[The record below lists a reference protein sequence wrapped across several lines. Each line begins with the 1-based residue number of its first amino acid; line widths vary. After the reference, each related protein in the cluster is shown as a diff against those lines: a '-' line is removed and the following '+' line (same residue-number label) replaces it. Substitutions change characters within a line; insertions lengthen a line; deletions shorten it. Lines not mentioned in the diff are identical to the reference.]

1 MRIGFARALLYAV
14 CLSAVVI
21 LSQFVYELRRTA
33 KEQFLADFRAATS
46 EFTNEV
52 DHSVST
58 VINYVLSIGAFFE
71 SSDKV
76 REEEFARF
84 VIRSRFLAESPHLRT
99 ISVLPYLHRSEL
111 QSFNSALDNR
121 KEIRSFYGYAP
132 FEVTEIPGQEH
143 YAPITY
149 LEGPDSRQG
158 ILGYDIAGKPQII
171 KYANAALLS
180 TQPHMTPPIKFSAD
194 ANEDTHDILIISAV
208 KSSANLG
215 LREILDSGRSAFI
228 AASYS
233 PAIALSGM
241 LQETAFGAQFEISI
255 FDITDAE
262 PMQIYGSSNALKGQ
276 TPLLV
281 DKLVLGNRVWALE
294 YFRSP
299 GAMGND
305 NVQRFIFLGIVGI
318 VLILALTVAIDRLIR
333 GRSLLERQV
342 EDRTEQLNGLNQ
354 ALIEA
359 AQQANAESDAKSMFL
374 AHMSHELRTP
384 LNAIIGYAQML
395 KKEPFGKIG
404 DDRYIDYADT
414 IEEAG
419 KIQLQFVEDILSLT
433 ALQNGQRTL
442 EKQTMDLWE
451 TAERCI
457 QFLQTRIEEKGLNVE
472 LKGELNNAPFYGD
485 ERSIKQILL
494 NLLSNSIKFTPEGG
508 RITVQLERGDGKTV
522 VSVEDTG
529 IGVAPEDMEKILKPF
544 GQAHVNA
551 YNAHEGVGLGLS
563 IVSSLAQ
570 AHGGEIH
577 IESEPGK
584 GTKVTIEFQDPLAA

>member
-33 KEQFLADFRAATS
+33 EEQFLADFRAATS

-71 SSDKV
+71 SSDLV

-84 VIRSRFLAESPHLRT
+84 IIRSRFLTESPHLRT
-99 ISVLPYLHRSEL
+99 ISVMPYLHQSEL
-111 QSFNSALDNR
+111 PQFHDALNGR
-121 KEIRSFYGYAP
+121 KEIRSFYGYTP
-132 FEVTEIPGQEH
+132 FEVAVVPGQEH

-149 LEGPDSRQG
+149 LESPDSRQG
-158 ILGYDIAGKPQII
+158 ILGYDIASNPRIM
-171 KYANAALLS
+171 KYATAALLS
-180 TQPHMTPPIKFSAD
+180 TQPHMTPPIKFAAD
-194 ANEDTHDILIISAV
+194 DNEDTHDVLIVTAV

-215 LREILDSGRSAFI
+215 LREIADSGRSAFI

-233 PAIALSGM
+233 PAIALSRM
-241 LQETAFGAQFEISI
+241 LQETAFGAQFEICI
-255 FDITDAE
+255 FDVTDPE
-262 PMQIYGSSNALKGQ
+262 PMQIYGSAAAPRGQ
-276 TPLLV
+276 TPLV
-281 DKLVLGNRVWALE
+281 VNKLVLGNRVWELR
-294 YFRSP
+294 YFKSP
-299 GAMGND
+299 GAMGKE
-305 NVQRFIFLGIVGI
+305 NVQRFIFLGLIGI
-318 VLILALTVAIDRLIR
+318 VLILALTIAIDRLIR
-333 GRSLLERQV
+333 GRSLLEREV
-342 EDRTEQLNGLNQ
+342 EERTEQLNELNQ
-354 ALIEA
+354 ALVEA

-395 KKEPFGKIG
+395 QKEPFGKIG
-404 DDRYIDYADT
+404 DKRYLEYADT

-442 EKQTMDLWE
+442 EKHPMDLQD

-457 QFLQTRIEEKGLNVE
+457 QFLQTRIEEKSLDVQ
-472 LKGELNNAPFYGD
+472 LKGDLKNAPFYGD
-485 ERSIKQILL
+485 ERSMQQIIL

-508 RITVQLERGDGKTV
+508 RITVRLMRGERKTI

-529 IGVAPEDMEKILKPF
+529 IGVAPEDMDKILKPF
-544 GQAHVNA
+544 GQANVNA

-570 AHGGEIH
+570 ANGGEIRV
-577 IESEPGK
+577 ESELGK
-584 GTKVTIEFQDPLAA
+584 GTTVTIEFADAPEL